1 MDSFAEIQVSE
12 LGIKTRSKKEVYNL
26 LWNEGDVYLSPIEDA
41 YHRFISQI
49 LVGDK
54 RYLKCSQIKVCSVP
68 QWKGHLVE
76 HLTSF
81 AKEHIDIKAYLPDY
95 EYHKLPN
102 RQWLWNLLNTLI
114 GDKFKAHIKAT
125 TKERTKYVINK
136 RKMSVKA
143 LPEFISI
150 FWKSDC
156 VSVQNGKTHY
166 LLKAAGR
173 RKWNQ
178 MEDDNRDRLMKAKD
192 EAMIL
197 NETINSLQQKIEYY
211 RNRDA
216 EYLENKEKLVKL
228 YQQDIIDSDGELKE

>member
-1 MDSFAEIQVSE
+1 MKEMFACLPSRMLTTDSFLKYLLAISDTSSV
-12 LGIKTRSKKEVYNL
+12 LRSKYAVF
-26 LWNEGDVYLSPIEDA
+26 LSRKDSALSI
-41 YHRFISQI
+41 
-49 LVGDK
+49 
-54 RYLKCSQIKVCSVP
+54 
-68 QWKGHLVE
+68 W
-76 HLTSF
+76 F
-81 AKEHIDIKAYLPDY
+81 AEEHIDIKAYLPDY

-125 TKERTKYVINK
+125 TKERAKYAINK

-150 FWKSDC
+150 FRKSDC

-192 EAMIL
+192 EAMRL
-197 NETINSLQQKIEYY
+197 NETINSL
-211 RNRDA
+211 
-216 EYLENKEKLVKL
+216 
-228 YQQDIIDSDGELKE
+228 